1 MVYIRRISGKFLQ
14 GHIKN
19 KNRKKSMN
27 ERMLLITA
35 LLCIILGLPIL
46 YVASK
51 FVSSDDPRVL
61 TELVGVVERVSA
73 KEKVTIISVK
83 PLTNIPVVAF
93 DDLNVK
99 KGEKI
104 TVKGQLKSYNGKLE
118 FVADELR

>member
-1 MVYIRRISGKFLQ
+1 
-14 GHIKN
+14 
-19 KNRKKSMN
+19 MN

-35 LLCIILGLPIL
+35 LLCIIIGLPLL
-46 YVASK
+46 YIASQ

-83 PLTNIPVVAF
+83 PITNIPVVAF

-104 TVKGQLKSYNGKLE
+104 TVKGRLESYNGKLE
-118 FVADELR
+118 FVADELS

>member
-1 MVYIRRISGKFLQ
+1 
-14 GHIKN
+14 
-19 KNRKKSMN
+19 MN
-27 ERMLLITA
+27 EKMLLITA
-35 LLCIILGLPIL
+35 LACIILGLPVL
-46 YVASK
+46 YIASK

-83 PLTNIPVVAF
+83 PITNIPVVAF

-104 TVKGQLKSYNGKLE
+104 KVKGQLKSYNGKLE